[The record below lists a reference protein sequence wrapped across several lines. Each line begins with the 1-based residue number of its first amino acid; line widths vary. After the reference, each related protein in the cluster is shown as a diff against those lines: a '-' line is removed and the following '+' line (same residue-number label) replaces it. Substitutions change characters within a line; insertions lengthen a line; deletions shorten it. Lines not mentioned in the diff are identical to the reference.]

1 MVPTAVFEDT
11 QVPVVAGYAEPVMLV
26 VPIGPLNT
34 VLDPILIVGKA
45 LTLESGIVIVCA
57 IAPVEVIEIVP
68 AGAEVAAAVI
78 LTKIA
83 VLVTVPELSV
93 NVIEEE

>member
-1 MVPTAVFEDT
+1 
-11 QVPVVAGYAEPVMLV
+11 
-26 VPIGPLNT
+26 
-34 VLDPILIVGKA
+34 
-45 LTLESGIVIVCA
+45 LTLEVGIVIVCA

-78 LTKIA
+78 LTKID
-83 VLVTVPELSV
+83 VVVTDPELCV

>member
-34 VLDPILIVGKA
+34 VFDPILIVGKA
-45 LTLESGIVIVCA
+45 LIVDAGIVIVCA

-68 AGAEVAAAVI
+68 VGAEVAVSLI
-78 LTKIA
+78 LTKID
-83 VLVTVPELSV
+83 VLVTVPELSA
-93 NVIEEE
+93 NEIEDE